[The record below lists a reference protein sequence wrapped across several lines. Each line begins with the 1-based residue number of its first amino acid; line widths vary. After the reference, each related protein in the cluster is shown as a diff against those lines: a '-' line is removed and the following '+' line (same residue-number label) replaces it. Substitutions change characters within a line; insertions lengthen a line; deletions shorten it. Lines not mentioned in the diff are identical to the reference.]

1 MILTEKRVPSI
12 YSDESRDF
20 QLFGHLYDL
29 VFANSAVNTRLM
41 KNNPLTDYTNEQF
54 LDLAALTIG
63 FDVKHHYDSKDLL
76 AICSIFKE
84 AIKIKGT
91 KKAIELVIQALL
103 NSQNLIARYEIISIE
118 NNNIN
123 IYIPRKLRDVVLLE
137 DLMDY
142 ILPAGMTYSIIQTD
156 IVQASSASTQ
166 LVYQPDS
173 VSVDKKTSSE
183 LSNSVEV
190 KDSDNNTIA
199 ITSMFDTGI
208 VVTGDEQSTIKQ
220 LATPQNVSVTNNI
233 TEFDSVENAEN
244 YDIYVDDSLY
254 DNVKGE

>member
-1 MILTEKRVPSI
+1 M
-12 YSDESRDF
+12 Y
-20 QLFGHLYDL
+20 
-29 VFANSAVNTRLM
+29 
-41 KNNPLTDYTNEQF
+41 
-54 LDLAALTIG
+54 
-63 FDVKHHYDSKDLL
+63 
-76 AICSIFKE
+76 
-84 AIKIKGT
+84 
-91 KKAIELVIQALL
+91 
-103 NSQNLIARYEIISIE
+103 
-118 NNNIN
+118 
-123 IYIPRKLRDVVLLE
+123 
-137 DLMDY
+137 
-142 ILPAGMTYSIIQTD
+142 
-156 IVQASSASTQ
+156 
-166 LVYQPDS
+166 
-173 VSVDKKTSSE
+173 KKTSSE